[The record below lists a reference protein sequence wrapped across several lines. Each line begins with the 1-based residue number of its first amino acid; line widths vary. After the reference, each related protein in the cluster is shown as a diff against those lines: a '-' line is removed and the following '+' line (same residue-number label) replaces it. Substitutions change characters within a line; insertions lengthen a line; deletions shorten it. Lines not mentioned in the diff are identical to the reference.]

1 MITDLAL
8 DLDLKG
14 TVQNLGHSRV
24 KKVKKVKKIF
34 FFFFFFL
41 YAIKYQKKCIKKNS
55 ALFNPFSG
63 GFFMGGV
70 RIKKII
76 KLFLCSKYCRIFLKF
91 M

>member
-1 MITDLAL
+1 MMLFGILRGPFKIWAIPG
-8 DLDLKG
+8 LKK
-14 TVQNLGHSRV
+14 L
-24 KKVKKVKKIF
+24 KKSKNIF
-34 FFFFFFL
+34 LLFFVL